1 MSDITSPYPCPYCG
15 GKTKISGKSAKGHWN
30 NERNGTMYYVICNS
44 CKMRGPLF
52 KGKRGDYE
60 NGAYVG
66 GEDLARIKALDAWN
80 ILASK

>member
-1 MSDITSPYPCPYCG
+1 MSEITSPYPCPYCG
-15 GKTKISGKSAKGHWN
+15 GKTKISGKRASNDRRG
-30 NERNGTMYYVICNS
+30 GTLYYVICNS

-52 KGKRGDYE
+52 KGKDGNYE

>member
-15 GKTKISGKSAKGHWN
+15 GKTKISGKRSGNHQ
-30 NERNGTMYYVICNS
+30 RNGTLYYVLCNE
-44 CKMRGPLF
+44 CKMRGPIF
-52 KGKRGDYE
+52 KGKDGNYE

-66 GEDLARIKALDAWN
+66 GEDLARVKALDAWN